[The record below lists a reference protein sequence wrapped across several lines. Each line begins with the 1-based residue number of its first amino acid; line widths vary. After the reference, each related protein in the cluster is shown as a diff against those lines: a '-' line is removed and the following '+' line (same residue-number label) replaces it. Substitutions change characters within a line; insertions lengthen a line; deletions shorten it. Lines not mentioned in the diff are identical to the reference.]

1 MEWWQE
7 GVFYQIYPRSF
18 RDSNGDGVGDI
29 KGVTQSLDHL
39 EWLGI
44 DGVWLNPIYPSPN
57 DDWGYDV
64 SDYTGV
70 HPELGTME
78 DVEELIA
85 AAGER
90 GIKILLD
97 LVPNHTSTAH
107 PWFVD
112 ALSSKDALHRDWFV
126 WADPKPD
133 GSPPNNWVSLF
144 GGSAWELDEVSG
156 QYYLHNFLDSQ
167 ADLNWWSGDVRDA
180 IDDVLRFWFEKGAA
194 GFRIDVAHAVVKDR
208 ELRDNPPT
216 EADDHPEMRRV
227 GQRSVYSMNRPEV
240 HDVLRGWRKVARSQ
254 DPPRI
259 LVGETYVLDLLRL
272 ATFYGSGDE
281 LDLAFNFPMVFSPL
295 AGPAM
300 KEMVEMTLDQ
310 LPEVAWP
317 VWMGSNH
324 DVLRFPTRW
333 CAGDEQKIRIALM
346 MLLTLRGTPFLY
358 YGDEIGMTNVDV
370 PHEQMKD
377 PIALRFHPENPG
389 RDAARTPM
397 QWSGDEGAGFTESG
411 VTPWLPFGDH
421 DRINVA
427 DQKVARG
434 SILHLTRDLISLR
447 KKTEDLRS
455 GTQVTIPAPDGSFAY
470 SRGAATAVV
479 LNMDEAPRTIE
490 IDGDVL
496 LTSSGRDLSAAPL
509 NLEGWEGAILARRKP
524 VLPGM

>member
-7 GVFYQIYPRSF
+7 GVLYQIYPRSF
-18 RDSNGDGVGDI
+18 RDSDGDGVGDLR
-29 KGVTQSLDHL
+29 GVIQSLDHL
-39 EWLGI
+39 EWLGV
-44 DGVWLNPIYPSPN
+44 DGVWLNPIHPSPN
-57 DDWGYDV
+57 ADWGYDV
-64 SDYTGV
+64 ADYKGV
-70 HPELGTME
+70 HPELGSMK
-78 DVEELIA
+78 DAEELIA

-97 LVPNHTSTAH
+97 LVPNHTSRAH

-112 ALSSKDALHRDWFV
+112 ALSSKDALHRDWYV

-133 GSPPNNWVSLF
+133 GSPPNNWLSMF
-144 GGSAWELDEVSG
+144 GGSAWEFDESSG

-167 ADLNWWSGDVRDA
+167 ADLNWWSDDVRDA
-180 IDDVLRFWFEKGAA
+180 FDDVLRFWFEKGVA
-194 GFRIDVAHAVVKDR
+194 GFRIDVAHAVVKDK

-216 EADDHPEMRRV
+216 EADDHPEIRRV
-227 GQRSVYSMNRPEV
+227 GQRIVYSMNRPEV

-259 LVGETYVLDLLRL
+259 LVGETYVLDLPRL
-272 ATFYGSGDE
+272 ATFYGNGDE

-295 AGPAM
+295 VGPVM
-300 KEMVEMTLDQ
+300 KETVEMTFDQ

-333 CAGDEQKIRIALM
+333 CAGDERKIRIALM

-370 PHEQMKD
+370 PYEQMKD
-377 PIALRFHPENPG
+377 PVGLRFHPENVG
-389 RDAARTPM
+389 RDPGRTPM
-397 QWSGDEGAGFTESG
+397 QWSGDEGAGFTDPG

-421 DRINVA
+421 GRINVA
-427 DQKVARG
+427 DQKAARG

-470 SRGAATAVV
+470 ARGAATAVV
-479 LNMDEAPRTIE
+479 LNMDDAPRTFE

-496 LTSSGRDLSAAPL
+496 LTSSGRDLSAGPL
-509 NLEGWEGAILARRKP
+509 KLDGWEGAILAR
-524 VLPGM
+524 G

>member
-1 MEWWQE
+1 MEWWQK

-29 KGVTQSLDHL
+29 KGVTKSLDHL

-85 AAGER
+85 EAAAR
-90 GIKILLD
+90 GIKILMD
-97 LVPNHTSTAH
+97 FVPNHISSAH
-107 PWFVD
+107 PWFV
-112 ALSSKDALHRDWFV
+112 AARSSKGSRYRDWFV

-156 QYYLHNFLDSQ
+156 QYYLHNFLESQ
-167 ADLNWWSGDVRDA
+167 ADLNWWNDEVRDA
-180 IDDVLRFWFEKGAA
+180 MDDVLRFWFDKGVA
-194 GFRIDVAHAVVKDR
+194 GFRIDVVHAVIKDKN
-208 ELRDNPPT
+208 LRDNLPV
-216 EADDHPEMRRV
+216 ARSDHPEV
-227 GQRSVYSMNRPEV
+227 TNLGQQLTYSMNRPEV
-240 HDVLRGWRKVARSQ
+240 HGVIRGWRKLAHTY

-259 LVGETYVLDLLRL
+259 LIGEAYALDLARL
-272 ATFYGSGDE
+272 ATFYGRGDE
-281 LDLAFNFPMVFSPL
+281 LDFAFNFPVIFAAFEAPTMPSMVDF
-295 AGPAM
+295 
-300 KEMVEMTLDQ
+300 TFDQ
-310 LPEVAWP
+310 LPAHAWP
-317 VWMGSNH
+317 VWAGSNH

-333 CAGDEQKIRIALM
+333 CGGDERKIRVALM

-397 QWSGDEGAGFTESG
+397 QWSGDEGAGFTEPG

-434 SILHLTRDLISLR
+434 SILHLARGLISLR

-470 SRGAATAVV
+470 ARGAATLVV
-479 LNMDEAPRTIE
+479 LNMDDAPRTIE

-496 LTSSGRDLSAAPL
+496 LTSSGRDLSAGPL

-524 VLPGM
+524 VLPEM